1 MLLSANNLAYSY
13 GPHRAVDGVDVSL
26 SAGEVVAL
34 IGPNGSGKSTLIKL
48 LLGHLS
54 GTGQI
59 LWNDRPLQRLH
70 RRDLAKLVAYLP
82 QSPQSDPDQRVGDIL
97 RLGRSPYLGPFGLE
111 SERDL
116 RIVHQVS
123 QTLGLNSLLNRGI
136 DELSGGQRQTVFVG
150 RCLAQ
155 EPRALL
161 LDEPNT
167 YLDLRHQLELSQ
179 LLHRLSRRQS
189 MAILIASHDLNLAAS
204 FADRL
209 VLLSAGRVVGA
220 GSPDHVLQPEIL
232 SEVYQIPIERIDRP
246 GKSPL
251 VFPKIDR

>member
-1 MLLSANNLAYSY
+1 MLLSAENLGYSF
-13 GPHRAVDGVDVSL
+13 GTHRAVDGIGLTL

-48 LLGHLS
+48 LLGHLI
-54 GTGQI
+54 GTGRI
-59 LWNDRPLQRLH
+59 LWNDRPLRQWP
-70 RRDLAKLVAYLP
+70 RRELAKLVAYLP
-82 QSPQSDPDQRVGDIL
+82 QSPQSDPDQNVGDVL

-111 SERDL
+111 SEQDL
-116 RIVHQVS
+116 RIIRQVS
-123 QTLGLNSLLNRGI
+123 RTLGLESLLHRGI

-167 YLDLRHQLELSQ
+167 FLDLRHQLELSQ
-179 LLHRLSRRQS
+179 LLHRLSRTQS
-189 MAILIASHDLNLAAS
+189 MAVLVASHDLNLAAS

-209 VLLSAGRVVGA
+209 ILLSAGRIAAA
-220 GSPDHVLQPEIL
+220 GTPDTVLDPQIL
-232 SEVYQIPIERIDRP
+232 SQVYQIPIDRIDRP
-246 GKSPL
+246 GKAPL
-251 VFPKIDR
+251 VFPQINS